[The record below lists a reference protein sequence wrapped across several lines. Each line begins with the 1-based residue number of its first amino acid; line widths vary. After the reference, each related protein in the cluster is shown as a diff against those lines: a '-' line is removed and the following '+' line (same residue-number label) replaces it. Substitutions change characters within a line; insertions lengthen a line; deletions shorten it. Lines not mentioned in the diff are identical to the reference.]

1 MVGGGKGDFLRS
13 IDYFLLKV
21 SLYELFRSG
30 HEYFLGLLGVHVNLF
45 LFNFPLCEYL
55 FFCTSPAI
63 TPHKFSNGL
72 SLQLLNEMKRA
83 TP

>member
-1 MVGGGKGDFLRS
+1 MNFLGQGMN
-13 IDYFLLKV
+13 I
-21 SLYELFRSG
+21 
-30 HEYFLGLLGVHVNLF
+30 FLGLLGVHVNLF
-45 LFNFPLCEYL
+45 LINFPLCEYL
-55 FFCTSPAI
+55 FFCTSPTL